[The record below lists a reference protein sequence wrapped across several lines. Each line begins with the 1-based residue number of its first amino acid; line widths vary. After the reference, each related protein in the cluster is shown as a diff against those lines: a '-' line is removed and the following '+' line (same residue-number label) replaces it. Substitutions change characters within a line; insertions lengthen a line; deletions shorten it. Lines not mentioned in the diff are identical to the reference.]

1 MRITPLEIR
10 QHTFDKSF
18 RGYDTESVDAF
29 LLSLSQ
35 EWERVGEEVRQSKQR
50 IDTAE
55 REIAKM
61 KEVEAGLFKTI
72 KVAEEAKEQMNSKA
86 FIEAENIKNKARSE
100 AEEILNEARK
110 KANMLVSDAE
120 NKAKF
125 MIEEANNELKNY
137 ERDFKSMERYKEF
150 LVVELKRFANET
162 LEKVA
167 KFEERVGSKN
177 TEIPTKEVVENK
189 IQKPVLDFT
198 ETLPK
203 TQIPVVA
210 SPVVEFTPPTEKAEV
225 KANANLSFF
234 EQEISGETEI
244 DFEPANDFDDEN
256 MELPQVHKILAQQAV
271 PEVPKNT
278 KVEEL
283 VKEMKAVKPKIR
295 KTPKDDGLPTVSSV
309 MEDFGKDY
317 QGGISNTG
325 GSFFDSF

>member
-18 RGYDTESVDAF
+18 RGYDTESVEAF

-35 EWERVGEEVRQSKQR
+35 EWERVGEEVRQSKQK
-50 IDTAE
+50 IETAE

-61 KEVEAGLFKTI
+61 KEVETGLFKTI

-86 FIEAENIKNKARSE
+86 FIEAENIKTKAREE

-110 KANMLVSDAE
+110 KANMMVSDAE

-125 MIEEANNELKNY
+125 LIEEANNDLKNY

-162 LEKVA
+162 LEKVS
-167 KFEERVGSKN
+167 KFEERVGNKSFETVSEVAESK
-177 TEIPTKEVVENK
+177 PKKETADFVEAV
-189 IQKPVLDFT
+189 P
-198 ETLPK
+198 LPK
-203 TQIPVVA
+203 APVEIVSKVIVPPIPEKQPSIPV
-210 SPVVEFTPPTEKAEV
+210 
-225 KANANLSFF
+225 SFF
-234 EQEISGETEI
+234 EQEESSDLEI
-244 DFEPANDFDDEN
+244 DFEPANDYDDEN
-256 MELPQVHKILAQQAV
+256 AELPQVHKILAQQT
-271 PEVPKNT
+271 PEVPKNI
-278 KVEEL
+278 KAEEL
-283 VKEMKAVKPKIR
+283 VKEMKAVKPKPR
-295 KTPKDDGLPTVSSV
+295 KIPKDDGLPTVSSV

-317 QGGISNTG
+317 TGGISNTG

>member
-1 MRITPLEIR
+1 MRITPIEIR

-18 RGYDTESVDAF
+18 RGYDTESVEAF

-35 EWERVGEEVRQSKQR
+35 EWERVGEEVRQSKQK
-50 IDTAE
+50 IETAE

-61 KEVEAGLFKTI
+61 KEVETGLFKTI

-86 FIEAENIKNKARSE
+86 FIEAENIKTKAREE

-110 KANMLVSDAE
+110 KANMMVSDAE

-125 MIEEANNELKNY
+125 LIEEANNELKNY

-162 LEKVA
+162 LEKVS
-167 KFEERVGSKN
+167 KFEERVGNKSYETASEVAESKPKK
-177 TEIPTKEVVENK
+177 EIADFVEA
-189 IQKPVLDFT
+189 VS
-198 ETLPK
+198 LPK
-203 TQIPVVA
+203 APVEIVPKAIVPPIP
-210 SPVVEFTPPTEKAEV
+210 EKQSSITV
-225 KANANLSFF
+225 SFF
-234 EQEISGETEI
+234 EQEESSDVEI
-244 DFEPANDFDDEN
+244 DFEPANDYDDEN
-256 MELPQVHKILAQQAV
+256 AELPQVHKILAQQA
-271 PEVPKNT
+271 PEVPKNI
-278 KVEEL
+278 KAEEL
-283 VKEMKAVKPKIR
+283 VKEMKAVKPKPR

-317 QGGISNTG
+317 TG

>member
-1 MRITPLEIR
+1 MRITPIEIR

-18 RGYDTESVDAF
+18 RGYDTESVEAF

-35 EWERVGEEVRQSKQR
+35 EWERVGEEVRQSKQK
-50 IDTAE
+50 IETAE

-61 KEVEAGLFKTI
+61 KEVETGLFKTI

-86 FIEAENIKNKARSE
+86 FIEAENIKTKAREE

-110 KANMLVSDAE
+110 KANMMVSDAE

-125 MIEEANNELKNY
+125 LIEEANNELKNY

-162 LEKVA
+162 LEKVS
-167 KFEERVGSKN
+167 KFEERVGNKSYETASEVAESKPKK
-177 TEIPTKEVVENK
+177 EIADFVEA
-189 IQKPVLDFT
+189 VS
-198 ETLPK
+198 LPK
-203 TQIPVVA
+203 APVEIVTKAIVSPIP
-210 SPVVEFTPPTEKAEV
+210 EKQSSIPI
-225 KANANLSFF
+225 SFF
-234 EQEISGETEI
+234 EQEESSDVEI
-244 DFEPANDFDDEN
+244 DFEPANDYDDEN
-256 MELPQVHKILAQQAV
+256 AELPQVHKILAQQA
-271 PEVPKNT
+271 PEVPKNI
-278 KVEEL
+278 KAEEL
-283 VKEMKAVKPKIR
+283 VKEMKAVKPKPR

-317 QGGISNTG
+317 TG

>member
-18 RGYDTESVDAF
+18 RGYDTESVEAF

-35 EWERVGEEVRQSKQR
+35 EWERVGEEVRQSKQK
-50 IDTAE
+50 IETAE

-61 KEVEAGLFKTI
+61 KEVETGLFKTI

-86 FIEAENIKNKARSE
+86 FIEAENIKTKAREE

-110 KANMLVSDAE
+110 KANMMVSDAE

-125 MIEEANNELKNY
+125 LIEEANNELKNY

-162 LEKVA
+162 LEKVS
-167 KFEERVGSKN
+167 KFEERVGNKSFETTSEVTESKPKK
-177 TEIPTKEVVENK
+177 EIVDFVEVVS
-189 IQKPVLDFT
+189 
-198 ETLPK
+198 LPK
-203 TQIPVVA
+203 SK
-210 SPVVEFTPPTEKAEV
+210 SPVETVSEAIVPPIPEQQPSIPI
-225 KANANLSFF
+225 SFF
-234 EQEISGETEI
+234 EQEESSDLEI
-244 DFEPANDFDDEN
+244 DFEPANDYDDEN
-256 MELPQVHKILAQQAV
+256 AELPQVHKILAQQA
-271 PEVPKNT
+271 PEVPKNI
-278 KVEEL
+278 KAEEL
-283 VKEMKAVKPKIR
+283 VKEMKAVKPKPR

-317 QGGISNTG
+317 TGGISNSG